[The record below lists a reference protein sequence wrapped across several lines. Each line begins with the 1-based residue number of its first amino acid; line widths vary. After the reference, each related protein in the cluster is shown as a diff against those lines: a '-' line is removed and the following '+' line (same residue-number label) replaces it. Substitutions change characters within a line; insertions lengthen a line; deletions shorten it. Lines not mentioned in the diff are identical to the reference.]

1 MSNKITELCWK
12 LQMPP
17 PAKALLMALA
27 WHADDFG
34 MAYPGFTT
42 LIQKTCLSKTA
53 LLSAI
58 AWLEEHHVL
67 TIRRGGSDAGGTKYS
82 NRYSLNLGRLDPEV
96 FASKPRRASKPVRQ
110 TDQSESGEAVD
121 RSATSTGMD
130 AEPVRDTDGSEKT
143 EGADRFAGNTGTQ
156 ERPVRLA
163 DSTGTSGGPDRSVSR
178 TQPVRE
184 TDPKG
189 HERLVK
195 VIESSNAQARDD
207 DAVVPQ
213 LSADEVNR
221 ELMGIPRLPPG
232 LDPQVLAR
240 FVRHRRVLG
249 KPMTIS
255 SWLEL
260 QPRFRQLT
268 ADGHDLN
275 RSLRQ
280 TMAAG
285 LALPVTPKPEGTDH
299 ANNSGSAAERVRRR
313 AEEDE
318 LRDAA
323 AEADAAVGAAGALD
337 GPGYADAL
345 GAHG

>member
-58 AWLEEHHVL
+58 AWLEDNQVL

-96 FASKPRRASKPVRQ
+96 FASKPRRASKPGRQ
-110 TDQSESGEAVD
+110 TDRSESGEGAD
-121 RSATSTGMD
+121 RSSAHTGTD
-130 AEPVRDTDGSEKT
+130 AEPVRDTDGLEET
-143 EGADRFAGNTGTQ
+143 EGSDRYVGSTGAQ

-163 DSTGTSGGPDRSVSR
+163 NSTGTSGGPDRSVSR

-189 HERLVK
+189 HERSVK
-195 VIESSNAQARDD
+195 VIEPSNAQARDD

-213 LSADEVNR
+213 LSDDEVKR

-260 QPRFRQLT
+260 QPRFRQL
-268 ADGHDLN
+268 AAEGHNLN
-275 RSLRQ
+275 LSLSQ
-280 TMAAG
+280 TMRAG

-299 ANNSGSAAERVRRR
+299 EQHRESVGNRTRRI
-313 AEEDE
+313 AEERAR
-318 LRDAA
+318 RDAA
-323 AEADAAVGAAGALD
+323 AVAARAVEESRALEHE
-337 GPGYADAL
+337 GPGQAL
-345 GAHG
+345 GCDG

>member
-1 MSNKITELCWK
+1 MSNEITKLCWP

-17 PAKALLMALA
+17 PAKAVLMAIA

-34 MAYPGFTT
+34 MAFPGFTT
-42 LIQKTCLSKTA
+42 LIEKTCLSKTA

-58 AWLEEHHVL
+58 AWLEDNQVL

-82 NRYSLNLGRLDPEV
+82 NRYSLNLGRLDRNA

-110 TDQSESGEAVD
+110 TDLSESNEGPD
-121 RSATSTGMD
+121 RSATSTGTE
-130 AEPVRDTDGSEKT
+130 AEPVRVTDGSEET
-143 EGADRFAGNTGTQ
+143 EGADRYAGDTGTQ

-184 TDPKG
+184 TDPKD
-189 HERLVK
+189 HERSVK

-207 DAVVPQ
+207 EAVMPQ
-213 LSADEVNR
+213 LSVDEVNR
-221 ELMGIPRLPPG
+221 ELMGIPRLPAG

-323 AEADAAVGAAGALD
+323 AAADAAAGAAGALD
-337 GPGYADAL
+337 GPGYANAV

>member
-1 MSNKITELCWK
+1 MSNKITELCWP

-17 PAKALLMALA
+17 PAKAVLMAIA

-34 MAYPGFTT
+34 MAFPGFTT
-42 LIQKTCLSKTA
+42 LIEKTCLSKTA

-58 AWLEEHHVL
+58 AWLEDNQVL

-82 NRYSLNLGRLDPEV
+82 NRYSLNLGRLDKNA

-110 TDQSESGEAVD
+110 TDQSESNEGTD
-121 RSATSTGMD
+121 RSATHTGAN
-130 AEPVRDTDGSEKT
+130 AEPVRDTNRSSES
-143 EGADRFAGNTGTQ
+143 EAADRCAGSTGTGD
-156 ERPVRLA
+156 RPVCLP
-163 DSTGTSGGPDRSVSR
+163 DSTGTSGEPDRSVSR

-189 HERLVK
+189 HERSVK
-195 VIESSNAQARDD
+195 VIESSNAHARDD
-207 DAVVPQ
+207 EAMVPQ
-213 LSADEVNR
+213 LSADEVDR

-323 AEADAAVGAAGALD
+323 AEADAAAGAAGALD
-337 GPGYADAL
+337 GPGYANAV

>member
-1 MSNKITELCWK
+1 MSNKITELCWP

-17 PAKALLMALA
+17 PAKAVLMAIA

-34 MAYPGFTT
+34 MAFPGFTT
-42 LIQKTCLSKTA
+42 LIEKTCLSKTA

-58 AWLEEHHVL
+58 AWLEDNQVL

-82 NRYSLNLGRLDPEV
+82 NRYSLNLSRLDKNA

-110 TDQSESGEAVD
+110 TDRPESGEGVD
-121 RSATSTGMD
+121 RSGTHTGTN
-130 AEPVRDTDGSEKT
+130 AEPVRDTDGSEET
-143 EGADRFAGNTGTQ
+143 EGANRYAASTGAR

-163 DSTGTSGGPDRSVSR
+163 NSTGTSGGPDRSVSR

-189 HERLVK
+189 HERSLK
-195 VIESSNAQARDD
+195 VIEPSNAQARDD
-207 DAVVPQ
+207 EVVIPQ
-213 LSADEVNR
+213 LSVDEVNR

-255 SWLEL
+255 AWLEL

-268 ADGHDLN
+268 AEGHNLN
-275 RSLRQ
+275 LSLSQ
-280 TMAAG
+280 TMRAG

-299 ANNSGSAAERVRRR
+299 EQHRESVGNRTRRI
-313 AEEDE
+313 AEERAR
-318 LRDAA
+318 RDAA
-323 AEADAAVGAAGALD
+323 AAAARAVEESRALEHE
-337 GPGYADAL
+337 GPGKAL
-345 GAHG
+345 GCDG

>member
-1 MSNKITELCWK
+1 M
-12 LQMPP
+12 
-17 PAKALLMALA
+17 
-27 WHADDFG
+27 
-34 MAYPGFTT
+34 
-42 LIQKTCLSKTA
+42 
-53 LLSAI
+53 
-58 AWLEEHHVL
+58 
-67 TIRRGGSDAGGTKYS
+67 
-82 NRYSLNLGRLDPEV
+82 
-96 FASKPRRASKPVRQ
+96 
-110 TDQSESGEAVD
+110 
-121 RSATSTGMD
+121 
-130 AEPVRDTDGSEKT
+130 
-143 EGADRFAGNTGTQ
+143 
-156 ERPVRLA
+156 
-163 DSTGTSGGPDRSVSR
+163 
-178 TQPVRE
+178 
-184 TDPKG
+184 
-189 HERLVK
+189 
-195 VIESSNAQARDD
+195 
-207 DAVVPQ
+207 PQ

-285 LALPVTPKPEGTDH
+285 LALPVTPKPEGKDH
-299 ANNSGSAAERVRRR
+299 AEHSGSAADRVRRR

-323 AEADAAVGAAGALD
+323 AEADAAAGATGALD
-337 GPGYADAL
+337 GPGYANAV

>member
-110 TDQSESGEAVD
+110 TDRSESDEVVD
-121 RSATSTGMD
+121 RSATNTGTD
-130 AEPVRDTDGSEKT
+130 AEPVRDADGSRET
-143 EGADRFAGNTGTQ
+143 EGADRYAGSTGTQ

-163 DSTGTSGGPDRSVSR
+163 NSTGTSGAPDRSVSR

-189 HERLVK
+189 HERSVK

-207 DAVVPQ
+207 EAAMPQ
-213 LSADEVNR
+213 LTADEVNR
-221 ELMGIPRLPPG
+221 ELMGIPRLPAG

-260 QPRFRQLT
+260 QPRFRQLM

-323 AEADAAVGAAGALD
+323 AEADAAAGAAGALD

>member
-58 AWLEEHHVL
+58 AWLEDNQVL

-110 TDQSESGEAVD
+110 TDRSESGEGVD
-121 RSATSTGMD
+121 RSATSTGVD
-130 AEPVRDTDGSEKT
+130 AEPVRVTDGSEET
-143 EGADRFAGNTGTQ
+143 EGADRYAGDTGTQ

-163 DSTGTSGGPDRSVSR
+163 NSTGTSGGPDRSVSR

-184 TDPKG
+184 TDP
-189 HERLVK
+189 
-195 VIESSNAQARDD
+195 
-207 DAVVPQ
+207 
-213 LSADEVNR
+213 
-221 ELMGIPRLPPG
+221 
-232 LDPQVLAR
+232 
-240 FVRHRRVLG
+240 
-249 KPMTIS
+249 
-255 SWLEL
+255 
-260 QPRFRQLT
+260 
-268 ADGHDLN
+268 
-275 RSLRQ
+275 
-280 TMAAG
+280 
-285 LALPVTPKPEGTDH
+285 
-299 ANNSGSAAERVRRR
+299 
-313 AEEDE
+313 
-318 LRDAA
+318 
-323 AEADAAVGAAGALD
+323 
-337 GPGYADAL
+337 
-345 GAHG
+345 

>member
-58 AWLEEHHVL
+58 AWLEVNEVL

-110 TDQSESGEAVD
+110 TDRSESGEAVD

-130 AEPVRDTDGSEKT
+130 AEPVRVTDGSKET
-143 EGADRFAGNTGTQ
+143 EGADRYAGDTGTQ
-156 ERPVRLA
+156 ERPVLLA
-163 DSTGTSGGPDRSVSR
+163 NSTGASGGPDRSVSR

-184 TDPKG
+184 RDPKG
-189 HERLVK
+189 HERSVK

-207 DAVVPQ
+207 EAAMPQ
-213 LSADEVNR
+213 LTADEVNR
-221 ELMGIPRLPPG
+221 ELMGIPRLPAG

-299 ANNSGSAAERVRRR
+299 ANNSGSVAERVRRR

-323 AEADAAVGAAGALD
+323 AEADSADGAAGALD
-337 GPGYADAL
+337 GPGYANAV

>member
-1 MSNKITELCWK
+1 MSNKITELCWP

-17 PAKALLMALA
+17 PAKTVLMAIA

-34 MAYPGFTT
+34 MAFPGFTT
-42 LIQKTCLSKTA
+42 LIEKTCLSKTA

-58 AWLEEHHVL
+58 AWLEDNQVL

-82 NRYSLNLGRLDPEV
+82 NRYSLNLSRLDKNA
-96 FASKPRRASKPVRQ
+96 FASKPRRASKLVRQ
-110 TDQSESGEAVD
+110 TDRSESGEGVD
-121 RSATSTGMD
+121 RSGTHTGTN
-130 AEPVRDTDGSEKT
+130 AEPVRDTDGLEEA
-143 EGADRFAGNTGTQ
+143 EGSDRYAGSTGAQ

-163 DSTGTSGGPDRSVSR
+163 TSTGTSGGPDRSVSR

-189 HERLVK
+189 HERSVK

-207 DAVVPQ
+207 EVVIPQ
-213 LSADEVNR
+213 LSVDEVNR

-255 SWLEL
+255 AWLEL

-313 AEEDE
+313 AEADE

-323 AEADAAVGAAGALD
+323 AEADAAAGTAGALD
-337 GPGYADAL
+337 GPGYAHAV

>member
-1 MSNKITELCWK
+1 MSNKITELCWP

-17 PAKALLMALA
+17 PAKAVLMAIA

-34 MAYPGFTT
+34 MAFPGFTT
-42 LIQKTCLSKTA
+42 LIEKTCLSKTA

-58 AWLEEHHVL
+58 AWLEDNQVL

-82 NRYSLNLGRLDPEV
+82 NRYSLNLGRLDKNA

-110 TDQSESGEAVD
+110 TDRSESDDDAD
-121 RSATSTGMD
+121 RSGTHTGTN
-130 AEPVRDTDGSEKT
+130 AGPVRDTDGL
-143 EGADRFAGNTGTQ
+143 EGAEGSDRYAGSTGAR

-163 DSTGTSGGPDRSVSR
+163 NSTGTSGGPDRSVSR

-189 HERLVK
+189 HERSLK
-195 VIESSNAQARDD
+195 VIEPSNAQARDD
-207 DAVVPQ
+207 EVVIPQ
-213 LSADEVNR
+213 LSVDEVNR

-255 SWLEL
+255 AWLEL

-268 ADGHDLN
+268 AEGHNLN
-275 RSLRQ
+275 LSLSQ
-280 TMAAG
+280 TMRAG
-285 LALPVTPKPEGTDH
+285 LALPVTPKPEGSDH
-299 ANNSGSAAERVRRR
+299 EQHRESVGNRARRI
-313 AEEDE
+313 AEERTR
-318 LRDAA
+318 RDAA
-323 AEADAAVGAAGALD
+323 AVAARAVEESRALEHE
-337 GPGYADAL
+337 GPGQAL
-345 GAHG
+345 GCDG